1 MKKLKIGIILLL
13 IAILILIFTIII
25 INKQDDLDIPK
36 DYETEVEKEFAN
48 DSLEKVNTNELMQID
63 GCIDK
68 YLTAIN
74 LKSSLYFGNNENGE
88 YSQLVDDNFINNK
101 IIDFLNNDY
110 LDKYDINLQNIR
122 EKIEFSE
129 LEQEYT
135 ILDISKA
142 RSENPNQYIV
152 YGFLSENYNFKK
164 YVYYIVTVDSVQN
177 AFSIYPI
184 EYSNQDIS
192 DVPLYSSDVEKNDN
206 NLIPVVSMDNESV
219 CRFYFTIVKNR
230 MAMDDNYTYEILDDE
245 YRKKRFENEEEF
257 EEFLVNNK
265 EEIENWN
272 MNKYKL
278 NSISSEYID
287 SMECLVADQYNN
299 IYTITVNT
307 GLDYKIKLDTY
318 TILTDK
324 FKTTYDESGNQ
335 YKVAMNVDKWIQMLN
350 TRDYKTAYSYLDETF
365 RDNNFGSEEAFE
377 QYMRERYP
385 LHYDFEL
392 GESTETN
399 GTYTQTVKLTDITG
413 EDETVIENTIIMQLL
428 DDYEFVM
435 SFEVN

>member
-68 YLTAIN
+68 YLTSIN
-74 LKSSLYFGNNENGE
+74 LKSSLYFGNNENSE

-245 YRKKRFENEEEF
+245 YRKKRFENEDEF
-257 EEFLVNNK
+257 EEFLANNK

-365 RDNNFGSEEAFE
+365 RNNTFGSEEAFE

-413 EDETVIENTIIMQLL
+413 EDDAVIENTIIMQLL
-428 DDYEFVM
+428 DNYEFVM